1 MAARLSEETVTKTG
15 SGDKRALIL
24 DAALNL
30 FRHYG
35 YRRTSMEDIAR
46 AANVAKGTLYIYFK
60 SKDELFEA
68 LARQLARNV
77 EASLN
82 AVIDR
87 ELEPEEKISA
97 LLEAKLGF
105 AYCWVLS
112 SPHAAEILE
121 SSARIKEG
129 VFEPVDRLFR
139 SAVAQ
144 AIREGTRRGLF
155 DPQGGGTH
163 PGRRGRY
170 ADRRR
175 LWRRKGGRKRE
186 PVSRPARPHRPPG
199 PPGPAEAGLTRSVN
213 L

>member
-155 DPQGGGTH
+155 DPK
-163 PGRRGRY
+163 
-170 ADRRR
+170 A
-175 LWRRKGGRKRE
+175 
-186 PVSRPARPHRPPG
+186 
-199 PPGPAEAGLTRSVN
+199 AGLTLEGAADTLIAAAYGAEKAAGSESQFRDRLARIVR
-213 L
+213 LGLRGLRKPA